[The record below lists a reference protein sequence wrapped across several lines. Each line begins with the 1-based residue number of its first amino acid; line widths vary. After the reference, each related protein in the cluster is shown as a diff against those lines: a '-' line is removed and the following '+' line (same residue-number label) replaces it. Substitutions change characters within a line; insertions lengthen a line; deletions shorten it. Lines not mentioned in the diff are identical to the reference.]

1 MLAQAEPKNWLGAAL
16 VAIAATLAIVLL
28 HRLRGAIGN
37 RFEVRDYVAD
47 TVRRI
52 LIGVIAVVAI
62 LYFLD
67 LLNVELSPLLGGLGI
82 SGIIVAVALQP
93 VFGNLVGSIL
103 LHGSRYF
110 RPGDQ
115 IETNGLQG
123 TVIDIS
129 FRSVELL
136 DFDGVR
142 TYVPNIHVLDH
153 PLVNRTAEQ
162 VRRTTL
168 DFQVSYDTDLRM
180 AQKVVGYALREVEG
194 IQDMP
199 GPEILVNGFADSGV
213 SLMARFW
220 HPSEELSARWI
231 VSEAAIT
238 IRETLA
244 ENDITI
250 PFPHIVL
257 APDDATSSE
266 QQASSPT
273 P

>member
-1 MLAQAEPKNWLGAAL
+1 MLAQTDPKNWLGAIL
-16 VAIAATLAIVLL
+16 VAVGATLAVVLL

-37 RFEVRDYVAD
+37 RFEVRDYVVDMA
-47 TVRRI
+47 RRI
-52 LIGVIAVVAI
+52 LIGAIVVVSV

-115 IETNGLQG
+115 IETNGLHG

-129 FRSVELL
+129 YRSVELI

-142 TYVPNIHVLDH
+142 TYVPNIHVLAH
-153 PLVNRTAEQ
+153 PVINRTAEQ

-180 AQKVVGYALREVEG
+180 AQKVVGYALRDVDG
-194 IQDMP
+194 VVDMP
-199 GPEILVNGFADSGV
+199 GPEILVSGFADSGV

-238 IRETLA
+238 IRETLS

-250 PFPHIVL
+250 PFPHVVL
-257 APDDATSSE
+257 VPGHATSSE
-266 QQASSPT
+266 QQGSSQAQ
-273 P
+273 